1 MYGGV
6 CGMHQWYREVYK
18 YFGYSRIVY
27 KLVVLW
33 KGGASLYIM
42 DAC

>member
-1 MYGGV
+1 MVVYAV
-6 CGMHQWYREVYK
+6 CMRGTEVYK

-33 KGGASLYIM
+33 KGGASFYIM